1 MAVLCGE
8 IVYFLVNADNDVAL
22 RCDRVEAAAAAA
34 AVGEQEK

>member
-22 RCDRVEAAAAAA
+22 RCDRVEAAAAAVA
-34 AVGEQEK
+34 EQEK